1 MKTTFKIN
9 DDHFADY
16 LRLTYGDK
24 QVCFAEETTIEYEP
38 CDELEVSIEEISTNE
53 YIKYKIKSPILSSI
67 ICGFLTILGKLF
79 VIGFWGLLFMILH
92 DAPLMDKDEITDFE
106 SFSPFENVKV
116 RFKILNPNDKTVE
129 LKYTPAR
136 FRKGKKFYFKPSINI
151 VNEDISVL
159 ENTATFSYKKLR
171 NRVASGL
178 FPISIVLIVFLGILI
193 YACSAFMINNFSISS
208 IRFWAMS
215 PVIVGILVILWL
227 FLRSVN
233 KTFKKCKLIAQNQME
248 TE

>member
-9 DDHFADY
+9 DEKFTEH

-24 QVCFAEETTIEYEP
+24 SVCFSEKVTIEYEP
-38 CDELEVSIEEISTNE
+38 CDELEVSIEEISTKE

-79 VIGFWGLLFMILH
+79 VIGFWGLICMLIH
-92 DAPLMDKDEITDFE
+92 DLPLMEEDEITDFE

-116 RFKILNPNDKTVE
+116 RFKISNPSDKTVE

-136 FRKGKKFYFKPSINI
+136 FRKGKKIYFKPSINV

-159 ENTATFSYKKLR
+159 ENTATFSYKKLK
-171 NRVASGL
+171 NKEASGL
-178 FPISIVLIVFLGILI
+178 LPISIILIGFFGILI
-193 YACSAFMINNFSISS
+193 YGCSTFMINNFCISS
-208 IRFWAMS
+208 IRFWVM
-215 PVIVGILVILWL
+215 PMVIVILLVILW
-227 FLRSVN
+227 F
-233 KTFKKCKLIAQNQME
+233 F
-248 TE
+248 